1 MRLRIHRTDGRTG
14 QYVQPDGRKGT
25 VLAQRF
31 DPTRLF
37 TSGPIVVG
45 VLNPFTVLNAD
56 EVCWVEVGTDL
67 PLRKGD
73 MPGIER
79 LRRLEGRA
87 EYESVLARQ
96 WPMWRKH
103 RTGKPGDLMEAL
115 IELSFRGGDIQYLH
129 ALGIATRTPLPSLI
143 FGNRAITAAFSA
155 PGLVY
160 FNPRT
165 IVRARVYHSRAEV
178 EYPDGIWCAEAD
190 DL

>member
-14 QYVQPDGRKGT
+14 RYVQPDERRVGMLVK
-25 VLAQRF
+25 RF

-56 EVCWVEVGTDL
+56 EVCWVEVSTDR
-67 PLRKGD
+67 PLSKGD
-73 MPGIER
+73 MPGIEH
-79 LRRLEGRA
+79 LRRLADRA
-87 EYESVLARQ
+87 EYEALLARQ
-96 WPMWRKH
+96 WPQWRKH

-129 ALGIATRTPLPSLI
+129 AVGVATRTPLPSLI
-143 FGNRAITAAFSA
+143 FGDRAITAGFSE

-165 IVRARVYHSRAEV
+165 IVRARVYHSRSEI
-178 EYPDGIWCAEAD
+178 EYPHGLWCAEAD
-190 DL
+190 DI